1 MGFFL
6 DNTNADE
13 YLLKILMICFPDE
26 VLTKSLR
33 SYAGGVS
40 EPKQRLAFGV
50 DIPTKTIKM
59 DNNVIRLL
67 LAYISTNPVFGPP
80 RPSLFRGSSA
90 AVFAFSKS
98 NRSYMTSTKSMFH
111 EFRRHIPHPAVPI
124 AFIGLHSDSEVV
136 TIVEGQELAQELG
149 VDYYEMEA
157 DDLQTLDAVL
167 RSLVQ
172 KILTK

>member
-1 MGFFL
+1 
-6 DNTNADE
+6 
-13 YLLKILMICFPDE
+13 
-26 VLTKSLR
+26 
-33 SYAGGVS
+33 
-40 EPKQRLAFGV
+40 
-50 DIPTKTIKM
+50 
-59 DNNVIRLL
+59 
-67 LAYISTNPVFGPP
+67 
-80 RPSLFRGSSA
+80 
-90 AVFAFSKS
+90 
-98 NRSYMTSTKSMFH
+98 MFH

-149 VDYYEMEA
+149 VDYYEMET